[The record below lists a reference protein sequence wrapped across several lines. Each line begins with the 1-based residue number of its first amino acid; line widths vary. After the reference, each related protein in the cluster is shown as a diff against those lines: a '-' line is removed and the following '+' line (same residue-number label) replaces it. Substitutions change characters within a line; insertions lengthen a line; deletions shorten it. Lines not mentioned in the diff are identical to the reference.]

1 MSQTKIRVDKY
12 YDRGEHDPLKSQVTY
27 GDPPFKKPSE
37 PPKPI
42 LKPLHSRLEYT
53 FLRGIKAIITHEV
66 INLLINKPNIYYEES
81 DMTSR

>member
-42 LKPLHSRLEYT
+42 LKPLHSRLEDT
-53 FLRGIKAIITHEV
+53 FLGVTKTIIPHVV
-66 INLLINKPNIYYEES
+66 INLLIYKANIYYEKS